1 MFTYK
6 FVDSTN
12 LPARKPSTP
21 VQSDRVKPELCQLV
35 LTLDMDMRGFITIPR
50 IEEETIRPDPQ
61 NRWHYSTF
69 ILPVPA

>member
-6 FVDSTN
+6 LVDSTN

-35 LTLDMDMRGFITIPR
+35 LTLDMDMRGFIVISR
-50 IEEETIRPDPQ
+50 IEEETIWPDSQ
-61 NRWHYSTF
+61 NCWHYSTF
-69 ILPVPA
+69 ILPVLA

>member
-21 VQSDRVKPELCQLV
+21 AQSDRVKPELCQFAFPLH
-35 LTLDMDMRGFITIPR
+35 MDMRGLIAISR
-50 IEEETIRPDPQ
+50 IEE
-61 NRWHYSTF
+61 
-69 ILPVPA
+69 